1 MRDRSA
7 VLCRWGASIDTII
20 KDAAGRAAP
29 CRAAPSS
36 HMARQLRQW
45 ANMNSRPELAASAGA
60 GSQNC
65 PSDHGRWNMSLSKSE
80 KDRIRQLKAMGHSDR
95 KIAQTTGHSRN
106 TVADVLARPIDGDA
120 DNDARRREREA
131 RRQLACAARE
141 VPWLRPQGHVSVR
154 PLYGPQ
160 LLGTEKI
167 TGRGPASRDTH

>member
-1 MRDRSA
+1 MRHRP
-7 VLCRWGASIDTII
+7 GQ
-20 KDAAGRAAP
+20 GRK
-29 CRAAPSS
+29 
-36 HMARQLRQW
+36 
-45 ANMNSRPELAASAGA
+45 
-60 GSQNC
+60 NC

-131 RRQLACAARE
+131 RRQLAALAARE
-141 VPWLRPQGHVSVR
+141 VPWLRPQGHVSVV

-160 LLGTEKI
+160 LLGTRRL
-167 TGRGPASRDTH
+167 RGEVRPREIPIDRRMPPGYPRLSERIRARYQDVRDRNVRRGEIPWER